1 MDGEKASSSKL
12 LPSTVD
18 LKSTLDF
25 ESKID
30 LELLPLSNPDL
41 ELLPPSNPDL
51 SSVDL
56 LWPPVDLPSHV
67 GRPSHVD
74 DT

>member
-25 ESKID
+25 ELKV
-30 LELLPLSNPDL
+30 DL

-51 SSVDL
+51 SSADL

-74 DT
+74 ET